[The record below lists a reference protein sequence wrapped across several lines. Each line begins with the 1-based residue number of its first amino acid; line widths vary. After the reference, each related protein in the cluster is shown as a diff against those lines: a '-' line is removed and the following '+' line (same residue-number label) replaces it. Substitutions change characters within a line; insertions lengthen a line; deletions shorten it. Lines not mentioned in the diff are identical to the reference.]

1 MEFERPRGTRD
12 FLFEEMRERK
22 HAEDILRNVFENY
35 GFGEVQTPL
44 FEDLKLF
51 TTKSGE
57 EIVDQL
63 YNFKDKGDRDLALR
77 PEITAPIARLYLNE
91 LQKTSKP
98 IKIYY
103 YGSCFRYE
111 RPQKGRFR
119 QFWQFGCEL
128 IGAKT
133 PEGEAEVIAMCN
145 NAIEELGITTAEFNV
160 NHLGIIRGL
169 FAHFDIDTTT
179 QREIMVVIDKG
190 DKELLKES
198 LVGDNPIIKDKPE
211 LNEVLF
217 KLMDMVGDS
226 SIIADIEEL
235 GITTAEFNVNH
246 LGIIRGLFAHFDID
260 TATQRE
266 IMVVIDKGDKELLK
280 ESLVGDNPIIK
291 DKPELNEVLFKL
303 MDMVGDSSIIADIRD
318 LVAPYEE
325 TQEALEEFE
334 ELVKTLESFQ
344 VFNYKLNLGVARG
357 LDYYTGIVF
366 EVYVEGLG
374 AQKQVCGGGTY
385 NLVKLF
391 GGEDVVSTGFALGF
405 DRLMNAIEELNG
417 KPELEPI
424 VSTYVA
430 AISDST
436 RHDAFNIAQTLR
448 KADIPTEVDL
458 SRKKFKKILAYANK
472 IDVKYTVL
480 VGERDLEEGKVTV
493 KDMLSGEQELVAID
507 EVVEYIKDKLYN

>member
-12 FLFEEMRERK
+12 FLFEEMRQRK
-22 HAEDILRNVFENY
+22 QAEDTLRNVFENY

-98 IKIYY
+98 IKLYY

-133 PEGEAEVIAMCN
+133 PEGEAEVIALVN
-145 NAIEELGITTAEFNV
+145 NSLEALGITTAEINV

-169 FAHFDIDTTT
+169 FAHFDIDAET
-179 QREIMVVIDKG
+179 QRKIMIVIDKG
-190 DKELLKES
+190 DKDLLKES
-198 LVGDNPIIKDKPE
+198 LIGENPIIENNDE
-211 LNEVLF
+211 LNNVLF
-217 KLMDMVGDS
+217 NLMD
-226 SIIADIEEL
+226 
-235 GITTAEFNVNH
+235 
-246 LGIIRGLFAHFDID
+246 
-260 TATQRE
+260 
-266 IMVVIDKGDKELLK
+266 
-280 ESLVGDNPIIK
+280 LVGDA
-291 DKPELNEVLFKL
+291 
-303 MDMVGDSSIIADIRD
+303 SIIEDVRK

-325 TQEALEEFE
+325 PQEALAEFE
-334 ELVKTLESFQ
+334 ELISTLESFQ

-417 KPELEPI
+417 KTELEPI
-424 VSTYVA
+424 VTTYVA

-436 RHDAFNIAQTLR
+436 RQDAFSIAQSLR
-448 KADIPTEVDL
+448 KADIATEVDL
-458 SRKKFKKILAYANK
+458 SRKKFKKILSYANK
-472 IDVKYTVL
+472 IGVKYAVL
-480 VGERDLEEGKVTV
+480 VGERDLDEGKVTV
-493 KDMLSGEQELVAID
+493 KDMESGEQELVAID
-507 EVVEYIKDKLYN
+507 EVANYIKNNL

>member
-12 FLFEEMRERK
+12 FLFEEMRQRK
-22 HAEDILRNVFENY
+22 EAEDILRNVFENY

-63 YNFKDKGDRDLALR
+63 YNFKDKGNRDLALR

-91 LQKTSKP
+91 LQKTAKP
-98 IKIYY
+98 IKLYY

-133 PEGEAEVIAMCN
+133 PEGEAEAIALVN
-145 NAIEELGITTAEFNV
+145 NSLEALGITTAEINV

-169 FAHFDIDTTT
+169 FAHFDIDSET
-179 QREIMVVIDKG
+179 QRKIMIVIDKG

-198 LVGDNPIIKDKPE
+198 LIGDNPIIENNPE
-211 LNEVLF
+211 LNETLF
-217 KLMDMVGDS
+217 KLMDLVGDS
-226 SIIADIEEL
+226 SIIDDVRELIE
-235 GITTAEFNVNH
+235 
-246 LGIIRGLFAHFDID
+246 
-260 TATQRE
+260 
-266 IMVVIDKGDKELLK
+266 
-280 ESLVGDNPIIK
+280 
-291 DKPELNEVLFKL
+291 
-303 MDMVGDSSIIADIRD
+303 
-318 LVAPYEE
+318 PYEE
-325 TQEALEEFE
+325 SHQALSEFE
-334 ELVKTLESFQ
+334 ELIKTLESFQ

-366 EVYVEGLG
+366 EVYVQGLG

-417 KPELEPI
+417 KKELEPL
-424 VSTYVA
+424 VDTYVA
-430 AISDST
+430 AISEST
-436 RHDAFNIAQTLR
+436 RHDAFKIAQSLRKENIA
-448 KADIPTEVDL
+448 TEVDL
-458 SRKKFKKILAYANK
+458 SRKKFKKLLSYANR
-472 IDVKYTVL
+472 INVKHVVL

-493 KDMLSGEQELVAID
+493 KDMESGEQELVAID
-507 EVVEYIKDKLYN
+507 EVANYIKENK

>member
-12 FLFEEMRERK
+12 FLFEEMRQRK
-22 HAEDILRNVFENY
+22 EVENTLRRVFENY

-51 TTKSGE
+51 TTKSGDE
-57 EIVDQL
+57 VVNQL
-63 YNFKDKGDRDLALR
+63 YNFTDKGGRELTLR

-91 LQKTSKP
+91 MQKTMKP
-98 IKIYY
+98 IKLYY

-128 IGAKT
+128 IGAKS
-133 PEGEAEVIAMCN
+133 PEAEAEVIAMCS

-169 FAHFDIDTTT
+169 FNHFDIDEET
-179 QREIMVVIDKG
+179 QTAIMIVIDKG

-198 LVGDNPIIKDKPE
+198 LIGENPVIKDKPE

-226 SIIADIEEL
+226 SII
-235 GITTAEFNVNH
+235 
-246 LGIIRGLFAHFDID
+246 
-260 TATQRE
+260 
-266 IMVVIDKGDKELLK
+266 
-280 ESLVGDNPIIK
+280 S
-291 DKPELNEVLFKL
+291 
-303 MDMVGDSSIIADIRD
+303 DIRE
-318 LVAPYEE
+318 LVSPYDEA
-325 TQEALEEFE
+325 QEALEEFE
-334 ELVKTLESFQ
+334 ELIKTLEAFQ

-385 NLVKLF
+385 SLIKLF
-391 GGEDVVSTGFALGF
+391 GGEEVVSTGFALGF
-405 DRLMNAIEELNG
+405 DRLINAIEELTEP
-417 KPELEPI
+417 KELEPI
-424 VSTYVA
+424 VKAYVA
-430 AISDST
+430 AISPET
-436 RHDAFNIAQTLR
+436 RGKAFEIAQTLR
-448 KADIPTEVDL
+448 LADIPTEVDL
-458 SRKKFKKILAYANK
+458 SRKKFKKLLNYANK
-472 IDVKYTVL
+472 IGVKYTVL
-480 VGERDLEEGKVTV
+480 VGERDLEDGNVTV
-493 KDMLSGEQELVAID
+493 KNMESGEQELIALDKVA
-507 EVVEYIKDKLYN
+507 EYIKNN